1 MPAAARPGAKRVEL
15 TFNPMKKKGISSMT
29 PTEPLNADLS
39 SRSSEDSKN
48 FKKLL
53 MDQVRAGGGTQ
64 AMDTKQ
70 LFQTLVKDTLEAFL
84 ELEME
89 EHLGYPKHDPEGRG
103 SGNSRNGGTSKTVR
117 GDFGQM
123 EIETPRDRNS
133 SFEPKIVAKRQTS
146 VGNFSEAVISLYTR
160 GMTTREIEQHVKD
173 IYGVEISPQFVSR
186 VTEELQQQIV
196 EWQSRPLE
204 RVYPIIFV
212 DGLRVA
218 VRADKSVLKKCVYTV
233 LGVGISGRQ
242 EVLGLWIEETEGARF
257 WLKVFNDLKARGVHD
272 ALIVCGDGVTGLR
285 NAVESV
291 FPQADVQLCVVH
303 HIRNVTKFVSWKDRK
318 PLCSDMRPIYSAPT
332 IEAAE
337 LALDRFAQ
345 SWEARYPM
353 SVAAWRN
360 HWNDLTTFFR
370 YPVELRRMIYTTN
383 AIESLHSQMRK
394 NISNRKVFPTD
405 ESVIKILFLNIR
417 NFTNR
422 WTKRQ
427 GWDIVMNQLVMIF
440 ADRLQA
446 ELVDA

>member
-1 MPAAARPGAKRVEL
+1 MTQTESQEAAPTAGSEPAA
-15 TFNPMKKKGISSMT
+15 
-29 PTEPLNADLS
+29 D
-39 SRSSEDSKN
+39 
-48 FKKLL
+48 FKKSL
-53 MDQVRAGGGTQ
+53 MDQVRAAGGTQ
-64 AMDTKQ
+64 AVDTKQ
-70 LFQTLVKDTLEAFL
+70 LFQKLVKETLEALL

-89 EHLGYPKHDPEGRG
+89 EHLGYPKHDPAGRG
-103 SGNSRNGGTSKTVR
+103 SGNSRNGASGKTVR
-117 GDFGQM
+117 GDFGQI

-146 VGNFSEAVISLYTR
+146 IGNFNEAVISLYAR
-160 GMTTREIEQHVKD
+160 GMTTREIEQHIKEM
-173 IYGVEISPQFVSR
+173 YGVEISPQFVSR
-186 VTEELQQQIV
+186 ATEELQQQIA

-218 VRADKSVLKKCVYTV
+218 VRTDKGVLKKCVYTV
-233 LGVGISGRQ
+233 LGVSLSGKQ

-257 WLKVFNDLKARGVHD
+257 WLRVFNDLKARGLQD
-272 ALIVCGDGVTGLR
+272 ALIICGDGLTGLR

-303 HIRNVTKFVSWKDRK
+303 HIRNVTKFVSYKDRK
-318 PLCSDMRPIYSAPT
+318 LLCAAMRPIYTAPT

-345 SWEARYPM
+345 SWETRYPA

-360 HWNDLTTFFR
+360 HWNELTTFFK

-394 NISNRKVFPTD
+394 NIANRKVFPND
-405 ESVIKILFLNIR
+405 EALIKILFLNLR
-417 NFTNR
+417 NFANR

-427 GWDIVMNQLVMIF
+427 GWDIVMNQLMMIF
-440 ADRLQA
+440 GDRLKPD
-446 ELVDA
+446 LVDSL

>member
-1 MPAAARPGAKRVEL
+1 
-15 TFNPMKKKGISSMT
+15 MT
-29 PTEPLNADLS
+29 HTEPLDAALS
-39 SRSSEDSKN
+39 SRAEDPKN

-64 AMDTKQ
+64 AIDTKQ
-70 LFQTLVKDTLEAFL
+70 LFQSLVKETLEAFL

-89 EHLGYPKHDPEGRG
+89 EHLGYPRHDPDGRG
-103 SGNSRNGGTSKTVR
+103 TGNSRNGTTSKTVR
-117 GDFGQM
+117 GDFGEV
-123 EIETPRDRNS
+123 EIESPRDRNS
-133 SFEPKIVAKRQTS
+133 SFDPKIVAKRQTS
-146 VGNFSEAVISLYTR
+146 VGQFSEAVISLYAR
-160 GMTTREIEQHVKD
+160 GLTTREIEQHVKEL
-173 IYGVEISPQFVSR
+173 YGVEISPQFVSR
-186 VTEELQQQIV
+186 ATEELQQQIV

-204 RVYPIIFV
+204 PVYPIVFV
-212 DGLRVA
+212 DGLRVP
-218 VRADKSVLKKCVYTV
+218 VRTDKGVLKKCVYTV
-233 LGVGISGRQ
+233 LGVSLAGKQ

-272 ALIVCGDGVTGLR
+272 VLILCGDGLTGLR

-291 FPQADVQLCVVH
+291 FPHTDVQLCVVH

-318 PLCSDMRPIYSAPT
+318 PLCADMRPIYTAPT

-360 HWNDLTTFFR
+360 HWEALTTFFR

-394 NISNRKVFPTD
+394 NIANRKVFPND
-405 ESVIKILFLNIR
+405 ESVIKLLFLNIR
-417 NFTNR
+417 NFSNR

-440 ADRLQA
+440 SDRLKPGLA
-446 ELVDA
+446 DSL